1 MTLLFSSD
9 NILVSVKIF
18 FLFRQKILFTKLC
31 MLKVRCI
38 NQDENGEQTIAR
50 VNAIAWV

>member
-1 MTLLFSSD
+1 MTLLFSSN

-18 FLFRQKILFTKLC
+18 LFRHKILFTKLC

-38 NQDENGEQTIAR
+38 KQDGNGEQRTAR
-50 VNAIAWV
+50 VNAIVCF